1 MVWAWLIPVLSF
13 AAVPLIIL
21 FGKRLPGKGSP
32 LAILAILAGF
42 AIFWVVFA
50 GFLSASPDS
59 EGCEIGVGTEA
70 LTCNFQITWFEAGIP
85 GADTR
90 NHDRIEV
97 AWGMTIDPLTVAM
110 LGLATFVALMVQ
122 IYSLGYMHGDTRI
135 DWYFAFHALFIASML
150 TLVLADNFLLLYV
163 AWELVG
169 LCSYLFNRLLARTAR
184 TQGGGQEGVY
194 RYPHWRRG
202 TARWHPAALES
213 GGQLQHDRD
222 LRRRGKRCA
231 ERWGN
236 HHICP
241 AAVPGGH
248 GQVGPVSLPRLAA
261 RRHGRPHAGQCAD
274 SRGHDGG
281 GRGVPGGPGLP
292 PVQRVGHRNVG
303 GGHHRPDYGAGS
315 GDHRAG
321 GHGLETHTGVFDYQ
335 PLGFDD
341 AVPGG
346 VWLHR
351 GNIPPA
357 GPRICQGA
365 ALPGRPAA

>member
-50 GFLSASPDS
+50 GFLSASPDT

-122 IYSLGYMHGDTRI
+122 IYSLGYMHGDPRI
-135 DWYFAFHALFIASML
+135 DWYYAFHALFIASML

-169 LCSYLFNRLLARTAR
+169 LCSYLLIGFWHERPEPREAAKKAFIVTRIGDVGLLVGILLLWSQVGSFSMTETFAAVESGVLSDGVITISALLLFLGAMGKSAQFPFHVWLPDAMEGP
-184 TQGGGQEGVY
+184 TPVSALIHAATMVAAGVY
-194 RYPHWRRG
+194 LVARAFPLFSASD
-202 TARWHPAALES
+202 TAMW
-213 GGQLQHDRD
+213 
-222 LRRRGKRCA
+222 
-231 ERWGN
+231 WW
-236 HHICP
+236 
-241 AAVPGGH
+241 
-248 GQVGPVSLPRLAA
+248 
-261 RRHGRPHAGQCAD
+261 
-274 SRGHDGG
+274 
-281 GRGVPGGPGLP
+281 P
-292 PVQRVGHRNVG
+292 PS
-303 GGHHRPDYGAGS
+303 A
-315 GDHRAG
+315 
-321 GHGLETHTGVFDYQ
+321 
-335 PLGFDD
+335 
-341 AVPGG
+341 
-346 VWLHR
+346 
-351 GNIPPA
+351 
-357 GPRICQGA
+357 
-365 ALPGRPAA
+365 